1 MTCSFYFRYMISQ
14 LNFSRD
20 RLVKKES
27 FVQSRWDFQVGRS
40 SNESAMI
47 LVISPGL
54 MVSLNYHLTE
64 VK

>member
-1 MTCSFYFRYMISQ
+1 MTCSYYFRHMISQ
-14 LNFSRD
+14 LNFSD

>member
-1 MTCSFYFRYMISQ
+1 MTCSFYFRHMISQ

-20 RLVKKES
+20 RLVEKES

-64 VK
+64 AK